1 MEFAEIVSKIEKTL
15 KEEYGDN
22 FVGITTVT
30 RADGS
35 GHRFRTTYVVKAK
48 IGKTEELMVEI
59 SRDMKVLKSAD
70 KTSITPLLDIQIN
83 KIDLRKL

>member
-22 FVGITTVT
+22 FVGIFTV
-30 RADGS
+30 AIVDGS
-35 GHRFRTTYVVKAK
+35 GHRLRTTYVVKTK

-59 SRDMKVLKSAD
+59 SRDMKVLKSVD
-70 KTSITPLLDIQIN
+70 KISITPLWDIQIN
-83 KIDLRKL
+83 KIDLCKL